1 LGEIEFG
8 NVEKHLERAIKEKG
22 VAHLTLFDPEKL
34 TPIDAK
40 RLAVQVRDAGTT
52 AAMVGGST
60 VTSVYEL
67 DAMVCAIKTSKL
79 PVILFPNAVCGLSQY
94 ADAVFFMSLLNSIN
108 PYYLSGAQALG
119 APFVRRYKLE
129 PIPLAYLIVG
139 EHTGAAGF
147 VGNANPIPR
156 DRPELAAIY
165 ALAAEYLGMRF
176 VYLEAGSGA
185 KDTVPAEMIRTV
197 RRSCDLHVVVG
208 GGIKTPS
215 QARSLAD
222 AGAQLIVTGT
232 VSEQA
237 SIEKVRR
244 IIRVLR

>member
-1 LGEIEFG
+1 MGDIRIG
-8 NVEKHLERAIKEKG
+8 RVEKLLEQAIEERG

-34 TPIDAK
+34 TPGVAERIAS
-40 RLAVQVRDAGTT
+40 QVKKAGTV

-67 DAMVCAIKTSKL
+67 DAIVRAIKNSKL
-79 PVILFPNAVCGLSQY
+79 PVILFPNAVSGLSQY
-94 ADAVFFMSLLNSIN
+94 ADAVFFMSLLNSTN

-119 APFVRRYKLE
+119 APFVKRYNLE

-147 VGNANPIPR
+147 VGNANPIPK
-156 DRPELAAIY
+156 DKPELAAIY
-165 ALAAEYLGMRF
+165 ALAAEYFGMRF
-176 VYLEAGSGA
+176 AYLEAGSGA
-185 KDTVPAEMIRTV
+185 RDAVPVEMVKTV
-197 RRSCDLHVVVG
+197 RKKSKIHIIVG
-208 GGIKTPS
+208 GGIRSPR
-215 QARSLAD
+215 QARELAD

-244 IIRVLR
+244 IIEVLQ

>member
-1 LGEIEFG
+1 MGDTKIG
-8 NVEKHLERAIKEKG
+8 NVEKRLERAIEEKG

-34 TPIDAK
+34 TPLTAK
-40 RLAVQVRDAGTT
+40 RLALQVKKAGTT

-67 DAMVCAIKTSKL
+67 DSIVKAIKSIHL
-79 PVILFPNAVCGLSQY
+79 PVILFPNAVSGLSQY
-94 ADAVFFMSLLNSIN
+94 ADAVFFMSLLNSTN

-119 APFVRRYKLE
+119 APFVRRYGLE

-147 VGNANPIPR
+147 MGNANPIPK
-156 DRPELAAIY
+156 DKPDLAAIY

-185 KDTVPAEMIRTV
+185 KNTVPPEMVQRVKRNSGI
-197 RRSCDLHVVVG
+197 HIIVG
-208 GGIKTPS
+208 GGIRTPL
-215 QARSLAD
+215 QARLLAK
-222 AGAQLIVTGT
+222 AGADLVVTGT

-244 IIRVLR
+244 IIHALQ